1 MKPRAFAYA
10 CVGSLDEALAL
21 LAEHGE
27 DAKIIAGGQSLVPM
41 MNMRLASPAVLVD
54 VGRIPGLR
62 DIAFHDGVLGIGA
75 LARHRDVQVSSDVHD
90 HVPILSMAVE
100 FVAHMAVRNRGTFG
114 GSLCHADPSAEFPAC
129 ALLLRAELEVAS
141 VRGRR
146 TIPASEFF
154 LGAFTT
160 ALRPDEMLTGV
171 RIANPSAQTTFRIDE
186 VSRRQGD
193 FATAGIAASIEE
205 TEDGR
210 LIEIVGFGCGDRPV
224 RLPCLSEEMSGP
236 GAVSAGARRIEQAIE
251 EDLEEYL
258 EGEPRALCR
267 TLMQALVARQFDPPC
282 REAA

>member
-1 MKPRAFAYA
+1 MKPRPFSYT

-21 LAEHGE
+21 LAEHGDE
-27 DAKIIAGGQSLVPM
+27 ARIIAGGQSLVPM

-54 VGRIPGLR
+54 IGRVPGLR
-62 DIAFHDGVLGIGA
+62 DIAFQDGVLRIGA
-75 LARHRDVQVSSDVHD
+75 LARHRDVQVSTDVRD
-90 HVPILSMAVE
+90 HAPVLSMAVE
-100 FVAHMAVRNRGTFG
+100 FVAHLAVRNRGTFG

-129 ALLLRAELEVAS
+129 ALLLQAELEVAS

-160 ALRPDEMLTGV
+160 ALAADEMLTGV
-171 RIANPSAQTTFRIDE
+171 RIASPPPRTAFRIDE

-193 FATAGIAASIEE
+193 FAMAGLAASIQA
-205 TEDGR
+205 TGDR
-210 LIEIVGFGCGDRPV
+210 RRIEVVGFGCADRPV

-236 GAVSAGARRIEQAIE
+236 GTIPPDPRRIGQALE
-251 EDLEEYL
+251 EDLEGHL
-258 EGEPRALCR
+258 EGEARALCR
-267 TLMQALVARQFDPPC
+267 TLMQALVARQFEPPW